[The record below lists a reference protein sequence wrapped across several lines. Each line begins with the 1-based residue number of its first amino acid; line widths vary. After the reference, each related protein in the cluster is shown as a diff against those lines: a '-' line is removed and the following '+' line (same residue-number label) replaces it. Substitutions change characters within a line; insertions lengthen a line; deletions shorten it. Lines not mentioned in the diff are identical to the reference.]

1 MASRGDRRS
10 GHYRMKILIDMNL
23 SPAWVPVLEEAGH
36 TVSHW
41 STIGSLNAPD
51 HEVLLWAKAN
61 GHLLF
66 THDLDFG
73 AILAATEAEG
83 PSVIQIRAQD
93 ISPGH
98 AKNLLLNIINQFAE
112 NLLQGA
118 LISVDEEKSR
128 VRLIPLRRDKTE

>member
-1 MASRGDRRS
+1 
-10 GHYRMKILIDMNL
+10 MKILIDMNL
-23 SPAWVPVLEEAGH
+23 SPTWAPVLEKAGH
-36 TVSHW
+36 TAIHW
-41 STIGSLNAPD
+41 SAIGSSNASD

-61 GHLLF
+61 GYLLF

-93 ISPGH
+93 ITPDH
-98 AKNLLLNIINQFAE
+98 AKNLLINIINKFTD

-128 VRLIPLRRDKTE
+128 VRLLPLRRGKTE

>member
-1 MASRGDRRS
+1 
-10 GHYRMKILIDMNL
+10 MKILIDMNL
-23 SPAWVPVLEEAGH
+23 SPAWVSVLEEAGH
-36 TVSHW
+36 TASHW

-51 HEVLLWAKAN
+51 REVLLWAKAN
-61 GHLLF
+61 GYFLF

-93 ISPGH
+93 ISPDY
-98 AKNLLLNIINQFAE
+98 AKNLILNILNKFAK
-112 NLLQGA
+112 NLIQGA

-128 VRLIPLRRDKTE
+128 VRLLPLRQDKTE

>member
-1 MASRGDRRS
+1 
-10 GHYRMKILIDMNL
+10 MKILIDMNL
-23 SPAWVPVLEEAGH
+23 SPAWVSVLKEAGH
-36 TVSHW
+36 RASHW

-51 HEVLLWAKAN
+51 SEVLLWAKANGQN

-98 AKNLLLNIINQFAE
+98 AKSLLLNIINQFAE

-128 VRLIPLRRDKTE
+128 VRLLPLRRDKTE

>member
-1 MASRGDRRS
+1 
-10 GHYRMKILIDMNL
+10 MKILVDMNL
-23 SPAWVPVLEEAGH
+23 SPGWVSVLEEAGH
-36 TVSHW
+36 TATHW
-41 STIGSLNAPD
+41 SNIGSLNAPD
-51 HEVLLWAKAN
+51 REVLSWAKAN
-61 GHLLF
+61 GYLLF

-93 ISPGH
+93 ISPDH
-98 AKNLLLNIINQFAE
+98 TKTLLLNIISKFGE

-128 VRLIPLRRDKTE
+128 VRVLPLKRDKKE

>member
-1 MASRGDRRS
+1 
-10 GHYRMKILIDMNL
+10 MKILIDMNL
-23 SPAWVPVLEEAGH
+23 SPAWVSVLQEAGH
-36 TVSHW
+36 TASHW
-41 STIGSLNAPD
+41 SNIGSLNAPD
-51 HEVLLWAKAN
+51 REVLLWAKAN
-61 GHLLF
+61 GYLLF

-93 ISPGH
+93 VSPDH
-98 AKNLLLNIINQFAE
+98 VKTVLLNIINQFSE

-128 VRLIPLRRDKTE
+128 VRLLPLKRDKTE

>member
-1 MASRGDRRS
+1 
-10 GHYRMKILIDMNL
+10 MKILVDMNL
-23 SPAWVPVLEEAGH
+23 SPAWVSVLEEAGH
-36 TVSHW
+36 TASHW

-51 HEVLLWAKAN
+51 REVLSWAKAN
-61 GHLLF
+61 GCLLF

-93 ISPGH
+93 ISPDH
-98 AKNLLLNIINQFAE
+98 AKTLLLNIINKFAE

-128 VRLIPLRRDKTE
+128 VRVLPLKRDKRE